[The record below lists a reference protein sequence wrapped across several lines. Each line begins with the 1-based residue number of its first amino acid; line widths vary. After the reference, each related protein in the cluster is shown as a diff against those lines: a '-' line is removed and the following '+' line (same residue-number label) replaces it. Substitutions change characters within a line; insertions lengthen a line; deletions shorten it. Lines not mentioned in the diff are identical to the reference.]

1 MSQGELEVPSSPD
14 NAVSSISTV
23 NGVITLTGNLMEAD
37 DEDDSTVERVLV
49 AFNTSEQ
56 ITDQTPYINYNHLD
70 DISTNGQLKV
80 ATVVQVSDYHTAD
93 KMYSYRETLITS
105 YTKNDDGTYTSTGQ
119 ELNYGYPAMC
129 EDDDY
134 KYYEYT
140 STEDSAGTITK
151 TIKPFTNDNDT
162 PLYLC
167 TADGTQ
173 TELTIALDPDTR
185 KTLYY
190 KSLYDLVKDT
200 ASGISLAEAGEPV
213 IKSLSDSDIDPEYML
228 EDNTLTSFI
237 NSSSRKLTALYANTA
252 LYRTEDDEWNDG
264 DSSDSETLEASGPY
278 VKISMGTQ
286 QSVLE
291 IGRAHV

>member
-1 MSQGELEVPSSPD
+1 MLFRS
-14 NAVSSISTV
+14 
-23 NGVITLTGNLMEAD
+23 
-37 DEDDSTVERVLV
+37 
-49 AFNTSEQ
+49 
-56 ITDQTPYINYNHLD
+56 
-70 DISTNGQLKV
+70 
-80 ATVVQVSDYHTAD
+80 
-93 KMYSYRETLITS
+93 
-105 YTKNDDGTYTSTGQ
+105 
-119 ELNYGYPAMC
+119 
-129 EDDDY
+129 
-134 KYYEYT
+134 
-140 STEDSAGTITK
+140 
-151 TIKPFTNDNDT
+151 
-162 PLYLC
+162 LYLC

-286 QSVLE
+286 QSVLDNANIRKYLMYAGE
-291 IGRAHV
+291 CNSYEDYGDGDDGDEDATDNDYIDFDDTTDSTPDIDYLEDIYAYIQATEGKYGSYLNNIDTTINDRFIAKPLSWTENGSTHTSLFIYDTRYHIFPFRRIRYIYTDLNMPYTFVEGTKVYSNQNFTFESTDDTDRKSVV